1 MRRLFVALGLSVC
14 LLSLDRLFATESD
27 RAAVDPSRFEVTAL
41 VAGLKQPMELAL
53 APDGTVFLIELD
65 GKVKSVH
72 PKTREVAVVGDLKVT
87 TAQENGLIGLTLDPK
102 FAENSWFYLQYS
114 PPDFP
119 GQHISRFTLVDGK
132 LDPASEKVLLK
143 FEEQPDGKLLARVP
157 VEVNGQRKKFY
168 ERTADLPET
177 NGRHDLIV
185 RFVHPTKAGGLK
197 NLDSI
202 HF

>member
-1 MRRLFVALGLSVC
+1 MLRLRLAHGLLVC
-14 LLSLDRLFATESD
+14 LLSLGRVLAAEPD
-27 RAAVDPSRFEVTAL
+27 RAVIDPSRFEVTAL
-41 VAGLKQPMELAL
+41 VAGLEQPMELAL

-65 GKVKSVH
+65 GKLKSVH
-72 PKTREVAVVGDLKVT
+72 PKTREVAVVSDLKVT
-87 TAQENGLIGLTLDPK
+87 TAQENGLIGLALDPK
-102 FAENSWFYLQYS
+102 FAENSWVFLQYS

-119 GQHISRFTLVDGK
+119 GQHISRFTLVEGK
-132 LDPASEKVLLK
+132 LDPASERVRLK